1 MRLGRGVTPGHG
13 QEADAERA
21 DETGHREAARQ
32 RERGDAERED
42 EVHGRLLDEE
52 ILKECL
58 EREPLADEAVQRRKR
73 RGGDGPAQE
82 ARRGPGHALDEAAE
96 RFHVARAGGVDDG
109 AGAEK
114 EQGLEGGVV
123 DGVIERRRQAD
134 HRQGR
139 QPSRVVENAGA
150 EADQDDP
157 HVLDRRE
164 GEHAFEIAVD
174 DGRQHA
180 NHR

>member
-1 MRLGRGVTPGHG
+1 MRGVCSMRPQLQVSYGRARPRPVTTRPPKTPSPARASATAITGT
-13 QEADAERA
+13 ERLA
-21 DETGHREAARQ
+21 KLPETSRTSASPSASDPTTPTRSVPTRASAGTITVTPSPSARHVT
-32 RERGDAERED
+32 ASM
-42 EVHGRLLDEE
+42 V
-52 ILKECL
+52 I
-58 EREPLADEAVQRRKR
+58 
-73 RGGDGPAQE
+73 
-82 ARRGPGHALDEAAE
+82 ARRG
-96 RFHVARAGGVDDG
+96 ARG
-109 AGAEK
+109 EE

-134 HRQGR
+134 HCQGR
-139 QPSRVVENAGA
+139 QPSRVVEDAGA

-180 NHR
+180 DHR